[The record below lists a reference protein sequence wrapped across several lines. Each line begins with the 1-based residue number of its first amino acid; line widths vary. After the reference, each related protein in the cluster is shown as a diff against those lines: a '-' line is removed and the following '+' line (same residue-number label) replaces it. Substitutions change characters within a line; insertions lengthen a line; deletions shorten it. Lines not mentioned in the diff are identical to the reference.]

1 MSHYPESPEEIKA
14 EFSEKAVEETEEVS
28 ISVIHRKYN
37 DNLEVQSVEK
47 FDLENDESEGT
58 KKFLGIMGPVLNT
71 IDNGSILIIDE
82 FDARFHP
89 FVTQLIIQ
97 LFHSGEI
104 NSKNA
109 QLIFATHDTNLLSR
123 ELFRKDQIWFVEKD
137 EYGATD
143 LYSLVE
149 YKHLKKNTRWC
160 CRNGDIQIFYSCNIS
175 MMSIIMS
182 PLLQHYQIPYLMRMI
197 IY

>member
-1 MSHYPESPEEIKA
+1 MMIILRCS
-14 EFSEKAVEETEEVS
+14 
-28 ISVIHRKYN
+28 
-37 DNLEVQSVEK
+37 LLEK

-89 FVTQLIIQ
+89 FITQLIIQ

-109 QLIFATHDTNLLSR
+109 QLIFATHNTNLLNR
-123 ELFRKDQIWFVEKD
+123 ELFRQDQIWFVEKD
-137 EYGATD
+137 EYGASD

-149 YKHLKKNTRWC
+149 YKHLKKNTMSYENDYIMGKYGAIPFIGNFELLLSDNYEKKVGETFLGRKE
-160 CRNGDIQIFYSCNIS
+160 NIQANEKSV
-175 MMSIIMS
+175 
-182 PLLQHYQIPYLMRMI
+182 PKEK
-197 IY
+197 